1 MLGKN
6 KNEAYTDD
14 ARTKIGTMIGAG
26 TVFDGD
32 FSSPEA
38 VRIDGIINGNC
49 TCAKKLILS
58 AEGQIR
64 GNISAQSVI
73 ISGKVDGDIVVSGKL
88 ELLSTGKI
96 AGNITAA
103 SIVID
108 EGACFDGRC
117 TMTAAIENSNTNVS
131 SEMTDKKDNKN
142 TSYDR
147 KK

>member
-1 MLGKN
+1 MLGKS

-14 ARTKIGTMIGAG
+14 ARTKVGTVIGAG
-26 TVFDGD
+26 SIFDGD
-32 FSSPEA
+32 LSSPEA

-49 TCAKKLILS
+49 SCDKKLILS
-58 AEGQIR
+58 AEGQVK
-64 GNISAQSVI
+64 GNITAQSVI

-103 SIVID
+103 AIVID
-108 EGACFDGRC
+108 EGAAFDGRC
-117 TMTAAIENSNTNVS
+117 TMTSPLGYSSANVS
-131 SEMTDKKDNKN
+131 STDKDKN
-142 TSYDR
+142 DDKNSSNNH

>member
-1 MLGKN
+1 MLGKG
-6 KNEAYTDD
+6 KNETYTDD
-14 ARTKIGTMIGAG
+14 ARTKIGTMIGVG

-32 FSSPEA
+32 LSSPEA

-49 TCAKKLILS
+49 SCEKKLILS
-58 AEGQIR
+58 AEGQVR
-64 GNISAQSVI
+64 GNITAQSVI
-73 ISGKVDGDIVVSGKL
+73 ISGKVDGDIIVSGKL

-117 TMTAAIENSNTNVS
+117 TMTSLSENHNMNTA
-131 SEMTDKKDNKN
+131 SETTDKKDSKD
-142 TSYDR
+142 SSGDR

>member
-6 KNEAYTDD
+6 KKETYAEDTK
-14 ARTKIGTMIGAG
+14 TKIGTVIGEG

-32 FSSPEA
+32 LTSSEG
-38 VRIDGIINGNC
+38 VRIDGVINGNC
-49 TCAKKLILS
+49 TCEKKLILS
-58 AEGQIR
+58 AEGQVR

-73 ISGKVDGDIVVSGKL
+73 ISGKVDGDIVVTGKL

-103 SIVID
+103 SLVID

-117 TMTAAIENSNTNVS
+117 TMTAALDMPIESLS
-131 SEMTDKKDNKN
+131 PDKEDQKEKKD
-142 TSYDR
+142 S
-147 KK
+147 